1 VLAPLDAV
9 APGTLTLRV
18 ELEEFSQ
25 LFEATQ
31 SSAGLV
37 RLRATVSRSGSPPKP
52 LAQTSFVLQRPAASA
67 DAQGGVQALAQASDL
82 LVLQVDQWLQQ
93 VAAAEATAP

>member
-1 VLAPLDAV
+1 
-9 APGTLTLRV
+9 
-18 ELEEFSQ
+18 
-25 LFEATQ
+25 
-31 SSAGLV
+31 
-37 RLRATVSRSGSPPKP
+37 